1 MGRSAVS
8 TAPASGGVA
17 GKRIGDILLAHG
29 FVTEEE
35 LAAASAEQEQTKQPL
50 GQILVQHGA
59 ITRLELASALAE
71 QWSDPSASISLITRS
86 TAPKS
91 VAVAAQHNDDD
102 QYAARLQ
109 NAVADLA
116 RRVQANEP
124 LEGINDRV
132 TELGQRTEATLART
146 QRLEA
151 TVATLVESLEGVT
164 GGVEEAFTAIQQG
177 MAELASDL
185 TRIDAAV
192 AELAQRPAAPES
204 NPHLEETLNE
214 LRAAVAVLDGH
225 PAAIEQVSG
234 RIDELA
240 GRLETLVDASAL
252 DDLRGALAA
261 IEGRPSHD
269 SALDS
274 RLDQLEGLATGK
286 ADQTEV
292 DASFV
297 MLAELTETT
306 TALQA
311 RPAGDPELDERL
323 ARIET
328 GLVEVQEQSAAAVSP
343 ESLSEHVAA
352 MTARQDELGSAIAA
366 FGERIEQVATQP
378 AGDPELLDRLI
389 RLEERLDA
397 DRSSLAEQIRDEIL
411 GRVGEILDE
420 RLGQVWHDLGD
431 MRGQLGELANRT
443 HDEAASPDALREL
456 DARVGALMET
466 IADVAAR
473 PTGDDGL
480 GERLEAMEQSRATDA
495 DMIEVLLMALDRIR
509 EDLKNAEA
517 ASSAPSKPDPEVVG
531 RLVALEE
538 LAPRLDEL
546 APRLDE
552 LAPRLDQLSAEI
564 DERLAA
570 LVRPVSADDS
580 EVIQHLERVRLSI
593 ERFGLHLGEHDRAL
607 ADLTAPRGVE
617 ERLDELAAQVEELA
631 ASGPRGDAP
640 PSSAGLPS
648 GDLGALMRRVE
659 EAETASQ
666 ADRERLMS
674 RLEKMGSSIDWRLQR
689 LETGEPE

>member
-1 MGRSAVS
+1 MS

-17 GKRIGDILLAHG
+17 GKRIGDILFAHG

-35 LAAASAEQEQTKQPL
+35 LAAASAEQEETKQPL

-124 LEGINDRV
+124 LEGIDDRV

-192 AELAQRPAAPES
+192 AELAQRPAAPEFD
-204 NPHLEETLNE
+204 PHLEETLNE

-269 SALDS
+269 PALDS

-286 ADQTEV
+286 ADQAEV
-292 DASFV
+292 DASLA

-328 GLVEVQEQSAAAVSP
+328 GLVNVQEQAAAAVSP
-343 ESLSEHVAA
+343 ESLLEHVAA
-352 MTARQDELGSAIAA
+352 MTASHDELGSAIAA
-366 FGERIEQVATQP
+366 LGERIEQVATQP

-397 DRSSLAEQIRDEIL
+397 DRSSLADQIRDEIL

-431 MRGQLGELANRT
+431 MRGCGQLGLALVAGKGIT
-443 HDEAASPDALREL
+443 QDEVRGRSWRSEER
-456 DARVGALMET
+456 RVGKEC
-466 IADVAAR
+466 IPPCR
-473 PTGDDGL
+473 
-480 GERLEAMEQSRATDA
+480 SRW
-495 DMIEVLLMALDRIR
+495 
-509 EDLKNAEA
+509 
-517 ASSAPSKPDPEVVG
+517 SPY
-531 RLVALEE
+531 
-538 LAPRLDEL
+538 
-546 APRLDE
+546 
-552 LAPRLDQLSAEI
+552 
-564 DERLAA
+564 
-570 LVRPVSADDS
+570 
-580 EVIQHLERVRLSI
+580 H
-593 ERFGLHLGEHDRAL
+593 
-607 ADLTAPRGVE
+607 
-617 ERLDELAAQVEELA
+617 
-631 ASGPRGDAP
+631 
-640 PSSAGLPS
+640 
-648 GDLGALMRRVE
+648 
-659 EAETASQ
+659 
-666 ADRERLMS
+666 
-674 RLEKMGSSIDWRLQR
+674 
-689 LETGEPE
+689 